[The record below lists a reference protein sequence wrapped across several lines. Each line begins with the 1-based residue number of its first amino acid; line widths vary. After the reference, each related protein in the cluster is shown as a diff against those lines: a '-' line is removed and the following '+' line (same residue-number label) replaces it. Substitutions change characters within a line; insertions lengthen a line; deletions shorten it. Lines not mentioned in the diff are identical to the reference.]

1 MEPSSS
7 SDAEHSRY
15 PASSLL
21 TTHTD
26 RNSSTTFGVASKHE
40 AGLSATNPSD
50 IVSPSTATSMMER
63 HPNPT
68 KHEQFWFHDGSVIL
82 QVESK
87 LFRVH
92 QTILANHS
100 EVFAD
105 LFEVPQPP
113 GENMLEGCHIVV
125 LHDKEQD
132 FADLLHAVYNPS
144 YFDTLPPTA
153 DVDTVLHFISGIL
166 RLSTK
171 YLARTLRTRCI
182 TLFTSKFPSTF
193 TSYTQKSTSSS
204 HERYKSDTVM
214 SAISLALSTH
224 VYSVL
229 PYAYYCVARMSLKRF
244 MKSDRKCDV
253 NWETKCQCLVG
264 RERLRWAE
272 MSVSHSF
279 LLVFQRAPT
288 CQTLTCAHTRGPH
301 AEWHI
306 LEAAKSPNP
315 LRAYTRWSLL
325 NVCRECE
332 VYCQKVH
339 LEGRES
345 VWERLPSFFGLPGW
359 ETLRERE
366 RL

>member
-1 MEPSSS
+1 M
-7 SDAEHSRY
+7 
-15 PASSLL
+15 
-21 TTHTD
+21 TTNTAF
-26 RNSSTTFGVASKHE
+26 TSKHE
-40 AGLSATNPSD
+40 AAKSSDYPGILSGLT
-50 IVSPSTATSMMER
+50 TTSMEK

-68 KHEQFWFHDGSVIL
+68 KHEDFWFHDGSVIL

-100 EVFAD
+100 EVFAG

-132 FADLLHAVYNPS
+132 FVDLLHAVYNPS
-144 YFDTLPPTA
+144 CVFLFHPLLFHSHLTTSRIRIYRYFDTLPPTA
-153 DVDTVLHFISGIL
+153 DVDTVLTFISGIL

-171 YLARTLRTRCI
+171 YLARTLRNRCI

-193 TSYTQKSTSSS
+193 SDYTAKSTSTS
-204 HERYKSDTVM
+204 HERYKSDSVM
-214 SAISLALSTH
+214 RAISLARETH
-224 VYSVL
+224 VYEVL
-229 PYAYYCVARMSLKRF
+229 PYAYYCVARMSMKRL
-244 MKSDRKCDV
+244 MKEREGDIGWKD
-253 NWETKCQCLVG
+253 KCQCMVG

-279 LLVFQRAPT
+279 LLVFQRASS
-288 CQTLTCAHTRGPH
+288 CHTLTCAHTRGPH

-315 LRAYTRWSLL
+315 LRGFTRWGQL
-325 NVCRECE
+325 NVCKECE
-332 VYCQKVH
+332 VHCQTAH
-339 LEGRES
+339 LNGRKD
-345 VWERLPSFFGLPGW
+345 VWKRLPSFFDLPDW
-359 ETLRERE
+359 EVLKERQK
-366 RL
+366 L